1 MRTGILLSGLIALA
15 VAMPGGANASLNLVQ
30 NGNFAATGGITSNT
44 EFGSDAPAGNFLP
57 SWNSVGANAYNI
69 LWFPGTQS
77 TVNANTTFSYTNA
90 EKLYGSTTN
99 PPLNSNFISLDGDPT
114 VTGAV
119 TQSISGLVANSL
131 YQVTFNWGAGQIQSK
146 SGATTE
152 KLEVSLGAQNQY
164 TNTVN
169 NVSGGFS
176 GWYTASFNF
185 VATSAVETLS
195 FLSLGT
201 PTGYPPVALLT
212 NISMTKVPEPAAIGL
227 FGAGLGAL
235 LLTRLRRRR
244 AGPPQSSV

>member
-1 MRTGILLSGLIALA
+1 ML
-15 VAMPGGANASLNLVQ
+15 MPAGANAGLNLVQ
-30 NGNFAATGGITSNT
+30 NGNFSQTGGITQNT

-57 SWNSVGANAYNI
+57 SWNSVGTNAYNI

-77 TVNANTTFSYTNA
+77 SINADTTYKSSGK
-90 EKLYGSTTN
+90 EKLYGTTSS
-99 PPLNSNFISLDGDPT
+99 PPSGDNFISLDGDPT

-119 TQSISGLVANSL
+119 TQSISGLMVNSL
-131 YQVTFNWGAGQIQSK
+131 YQVAFTWGAGQIQSK

-152 KLEVSLGAQNQY
+152 RIQVSLGTQNQY

-176 GWYTASFNF
+176 GWYSASFDF
-185 VATSAVETLS
+185 VATSAVETLA
-195 FLSLGT
+195 FLSQGT

-212 NISMTKVPEPAAIGL
+212 DISLTKVPEPAAIGL

-235 LLTRLRRRR
+235 LLMRLRRRK
-244 AGPPQSSV
+244 VN